1 MANYSFCISRL
12 LVRLVLSVIFVCF
25 FVAKILA
32 HPMPNSVVVLDVQP
46 EKVFVEL
53 QLPLRELEL
62 AFGNDINKKPLGL
75 VGRLGP
81 ELGKYILAHIRP
93 VGTDGAQWKTIL
105 NGLVVEQV
113 QQSPSGPY
121 YELVA
126 RLTLLP
132 TPGSS
137 TRDFTLNYDVI
148 LHQVATHF
156 ALVSVR
162 QDWEGGIYGGNP
174 VQLGVIDWDIR
185 NNVIH
190 PFKVSLS
197 GGGAWN
203 GFRQTIILGMHHIAE
218 GTDHLLFLLV
228 LLLAAPLLV
237 KGNGWSTFGGAR
249 YSAVRLLKIVTAFTI
264 GHSITLVA
272 GALGWIAVPGQIV
285 EIIIAFS
292 ILISSIHALRP
303 IFFGKEAF
311 VAIVFGLVH
320 GMAFASTLVDMNLD
334 TYHLGLSI
342 LGFNLGIEL
351 MQLLVI
357 LLIFPWLMMLSR
369 TRKYNVV
376 RISGA
381 LLGGIA
387 ATGWMFER
395 ITNRPN
401 LITTMTNQVFS
412 YAYWIVAVIAVMAL
426 VSLPNIRKSA
436 ALSNT

>member
-1 MANYSFCISRL
+1 
-12 LVRLVLSVIFVCF
+12 
-25 FVAKILA
+25 
-32 HPMPNSVVVLDVQP
+32 MPNSVVVLDVQP

-62 AFGNDINKKPLGL
+62 AFGKDINKKPLNL
-75 VGRLGP
+75 VDRLGP
-81 ELGKYILAHIRP
+81 ELGHYILDHIKP
-93 VGTDGAQWKTIL
+93 IGSDGALWKTLL
-105 NGLVVEQV
+105 NGLAVEQV
-113 QQSPSGPY
+113 LQSPSGPY

-126 RLTLLP
+126 RLTLMP

-137 TRDFTLNYDVI
+137 TRDFSLNYDVI

-162 QDWEGGIYGGNP
+162 KDWEGGIYDGDP
-174 VQLGVIDWDIR
+174 VQLGAIDWDIR
-185 NNVIH
+185 NNEIH

-197 GGGAWN
+197 GGGAWS
-203 GFRQTIILGMHHIAE
+203 GFRQTVILGMHHITE

-228 LLLAAPLLV
+228 LLLVAPLLV
-237 KGNGWSTFGGAR
+237 RDGRWSVFGGTR
-249 YSAVRLLKIVTAFTI
+249 YSTVRLLKIVTAFTI

-272 GALGWIAVPGQIV
+272 GALGWFAAPGQIV
-285 EIIIAFS
+285 EVTIAFS

-311 VAIVFGLVH
+311 VAIAFGLVH
-320 GMAFASTLVDMNLD
+320 GMAFAGTLVDMNLD
-334 TYHLGLSI
+334 IYLGLSI

-357 LLIFPWLMMLSR
+357 VLIFPWLMILSR
-369 TRKYNVV
+369 TREYKVV
-376 RISGA
+376 RIFGA

-395 ITNRPN
+395 IANRPN
-401 LITTMTNQVFS
+401 LITAMTNQVFN

-426 VSLPNIRKSA
+426 VSLLTIRKSV